1 MPVCDA
7 SCVMACSRHANSVSG
22 GGPRLLLRINVPFCG
37 CCLTFLSLSCSKPLR
52 VTCISSRYLLQVRPQ
67 SLRCSSA
74 ECTSVLTKAAGVD
87 LQALQKSG
95 ALGKVQPDVLKIFS
109 RSRKLSVFS
118 YSQGKY
124 KLSLPSWLQYTFVHL
139 PQLRFYPIIF
149 ETVKT
154 NSQNVPHLCS
164 AFVKLLIQ
172 ILLRPPWVQLLLLN
186 YLTVTVVLSLQDIVK
201 FTFCLSPGY
210 CC

>member
-1 MPVCDA
+1 MLHAAVQVAAAA
-7 SCVMACSRHANSVSG
+7 SETWEPA
-22 GGPRLLLRINVPFCG
+22 
-37 CCLTFLSLSCSKPLR
+37 
-52 VTCISSRYLLQVRPQ
+52 
-67 SLRCSSA
+67 RCSSA
-74 ECTSVLTKAAGVD
+74 ECSSVLAKAVGVD
-87 LQALQKSG
+87 PRALQKSG

-109 RSRKLSVFS
+109 CSCKLFMFS
-118 YSQGKY
+118 YSRGKY
-124 KLSLPSWLQYTFVHL
+124 KLSLPNWLQYTFVRL
-139 PQLRFYPIIF
+139 PQLRFCPIIF

-172 ILLRPPWVQLLLLN
+172 ILQRPPWVQLLLLN

-201 FTFCLSPGY
+201 FAFCLSPGY